1 MGDDIND
8 LPLIGKTGYFGA
20 PANACRD
27 VKEGADFVASRAG
40 GEGAAREFMEFIVRG
55 QGRWQEVLDFYL
67 HA

>member
-1 MGDDIND
+1 M
-8 LPLIGKTGYFGA
+8 
-20 PANACRD
+20 
-27 VKEGADFVASRAG
+27 KEGADFVASRAG